1 MTHSEIT
8 RKLLGSIQPTGDSG
22 RDKER
27 LENLHNTIEVVHTL
41 LEDIKMVAR
50 DINSYEHSV
59 KLIATEADNY
69 LKDLGI

>member
-1 MTHSEIT
+1 MEIDKTTKNRDEINNLLHSN
-8 RKLLGSIQPTGDSG
+8 LP
-22 RDKER
+22 
-27 LENLHNTIEVVHTL
+27 LELIYMR
-41 LEDIKMVAR
+41 IRMAAR